1 VRRDTEIGERNLRF
15 ALLVALLVGA
25 AIRFLP
31 LAASPYALNDGA
43 LFAHMASDL
52 AHNGFFLPA
61 FTGYNGESIPFAYPP
76 LGIYLTAL
84 TSSLLGTTPASVLRW
99 LPAVLSTLSILAMY
113 GMAAEL
119 LRSRWR
125 GLVAAL
131 AFAVIP
137 RSYEWLIV
145 GGGITRSLGLL
156 LALLALQQGILMLR
170 IHRRSNVA
178 TTGILG
184 GLTAL
189 SHPQAAMF
197 LAGSLLILWA
207 FHFRRGRVLP
217 AVLQLVSTGL
227 IGLAIASPWVIIVIT
242 EHGFGPILSTGGS
255 TLDPGA
261 GLAQLLGLSFVDT
274 PVLDLITAL
283 GVLGIVVRLSRGQWM
298 IPVWLVLT
306 LVLDPRAGPTFATV
320 PLALSVVPI
329 IGELL
334 QRMAPTQGPS
344 ATLNS
349 EPMPRLL
356 RSHRAVAVVVALML
370 FVALRTASRGAA
382 DPVGPLHG
390 LASDHVAA
398 MGWVRDKSDEAA
410 QFAVITGRSW
420 ETDYLAE
427 WFPVL
432 TGRTSLATVQGSEW
446 TGLQPFLDR
455 LAMDR
460 QLQACAPRTATCVV
474 DWSDH
479 WGTRGMYV
487 FLPKGHLY
495 GPSSPADCCPALRET
510 LAASDRYTLV
520 YDGPGASIFA
530 PAT

>member
-1 VRRDTEIGERNLRF
+1 MHRDTRVGERNLRF
-15 ALLVALLVGA
+15 SLGVAVLVGA

-52 AHNGFFLPA
+52 ARNGFFLPA
-61 FTGYNGESIPFAYPP
+61 FTGYNGERIPFAYPP
-76 LGIYLTAL
+76 LGIYLTAI

-125 GLVAAL
+125 GLVAAF
-131 AFAVIP
+131 AFALIP

-170 IHRRSNVA
+170 NHRTTNVV

-207 FHFRRGRVLP
+207 FHFRRGRLLP
-217 AVLQLVSTGL
+217 AILQLLATGL
-227 IGLAIASPWVIIVIT
+227 IGLAIASPWAIIVIA
-242 EHGFGPILSTGGS
+242 EHGVSPILSAGG
-255 TLDPGA
+255 TALDPTA
-261 GLAQLLGLSFVDT
+261 GLAQLLGLSFADT

-283 GVLGIVVRLSRGQWM
+283 GVLGIIVRLARRQWM
-298 IPVWLVLT
+298 IPVWLLLT
-306 LVLDPRAGPTFATV
+306 LILDPRAGPTFATV

-334 QRMAPTQGPS
+334 QRMAPTQGAPARLDS
-344 ATLNS
+344 D
-349 EPMPRLL
+349 PMPRML

-382 DPVGPLHG
+382 DPIGPLHG
-390 LASDHVAA
+390 LALDHVAA
-398 MGWVRDKSDEAA
+398 MDWVKDSSGGAA

-420 ETDYLAE
+420 ETDYLSE

-432 TGRTSLATVQGSEW
+432 TGKTSLATVQGSEW
-446 TGLQPFLDR
+446 TGIRPFLDR

-460 QLQACAPRTATCVV
+460 QLQACAPRTATCVD
-474 DWSDH
+474 DWSDR
-479 WGTRGMYV
+479 WGTGRMFV
-487 FLPKGHLY
+487 FLPKGRLY

-510 LAASDRYTLV
+510 LAASGKYTLV